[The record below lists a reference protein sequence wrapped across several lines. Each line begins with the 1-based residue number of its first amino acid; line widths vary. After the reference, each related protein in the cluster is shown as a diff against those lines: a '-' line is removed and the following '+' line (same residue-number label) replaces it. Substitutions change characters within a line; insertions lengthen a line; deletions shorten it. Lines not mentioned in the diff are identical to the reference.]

1 MDDSFRTFLQSSK
14 NVKPE
19 PKKTPTA
26 KPVVENKVVISSDP
40 RVGVLKEKVEY
51 FCKKY
56 GDIGADALDDFFKES
71 VEKFSGFKS
80 SVKSIGVAAPTV
92 VEAVKPMNDIE
103 RATAIL
109 MGESSGLPPSPQT
122 KPKMDPNDMMARA
135 ASIMG

>member
-1 MDDSFRTFLQSSK
+1 MDESFRTFLQSSK
-14 NVKPE
+14 NVKQE

-40 RVGVLKEKVEY
+40 RVGILKEKVEY

-56 GDIGADALDDFFKES
+56 GDIGADALDDFFRES

-109 MGESSGLPPSPQT
+109 MGESSGLPPSTQT
-122 KPKMDPNDMMARA
+122 KQKMDPNDIMARA